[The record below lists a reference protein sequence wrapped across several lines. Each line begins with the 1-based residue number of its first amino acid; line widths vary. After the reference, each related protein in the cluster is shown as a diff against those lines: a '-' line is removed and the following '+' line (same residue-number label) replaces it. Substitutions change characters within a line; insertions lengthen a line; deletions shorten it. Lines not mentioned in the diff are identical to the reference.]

1 MYIDVNW
8 SFSEA
13 MEQINKSY
21 KPGGQFSGP
30 ARNQAI
36 EQWGQLVGR
45 HKAYL
50 ELNSALKECGSK
62 TNFYSTYKMSSGIFE
77 RISSFFSSLPEN
89 IPQKKRVANKYEKV
103 DLAYTFLVNKE
114 RTGESFSIEDLAK
127 ATNWKI
133 ETCRTY
139 PTKRWHQYIER
150 INKDYT
156 SSGFA
161 YMSLEEFRAVHSQ
174 KLQETTN
181 LSSRGILLDKAKEFA
196 LLAVSTYNNPFTQY
210 KTFGFIVNIVIAYT
224 ALFHAIFT
232 SKGINFNYLDSNGN
246 PKIIDGEEKAWELI
260 KCCKHYWL
268 DSGKAEIANIE
279 FMVGLRNKIEHRSL
293 PAIDL
298 AVAGECQS
306 TLSNFENI
314 LVEEFGDEYSL
325 CANLAIAMQLTRI
338 SEQAQIQAMKQLQRE
353 NYRVVREYMETFKND
368 LSEEVFQSQQY
379 RLRAFLVPKLGNHA
393 KTSDLAIDFV
403 NVAGLSEEQ
412 LKFYEQGIAFIK
424 GVESPYKL
432 KPGKVVTLI
441 EEVFPNFNMSMHTR
455 CWKYFDARP
464 QEVNSNFKGE
474 FSAFI
479 EGFDHYLY
487 TKKWVEHLKT
497 VMRDKE
503 LVEKI
508 RA

>member
-1 MYIDVNW
+1 
-8 SFSEA
+8 
-13 MEQINKSY
+13 
-21 KPGGQFSGP
+21 
-30 ARNQAI
+30 
-36 EQWGQLVGR
+36 
-45 HKAYL
+45 
-50 ELNSALKECGSK
+50 
-62 TNFYSTYKMSSGIFE
+62 
-77 RISSFFSSLPEN
+77 
-89 IPQKKRVANKYEKV
+89 
-103 DLAYTFLVNKE
+103 
-114 RTGESFSIEDLAK
+114 
-127 ATNWKI
+127 
-133 ETCRTY
+133 
-139 PTKRWHQYIER
+139 
-150 INKDYT
+150 
-156 SSGFA
+156 
-161 YMSLEEFRAVHSQ
+161 
-174 KLQETTN
+174 
-181 LSSRGILLDKAKEFA
+181 
-196 LLAVSTYNNPFTQY
+196 
-210 KTFGFIVNIVIAYT
+210 
-224 ALFHAIFT
+224 
-232 SKGINFNYLDSNGN
+232 
-246 PKIIDGEEKAWELI
+246 
-260 KCCKHYWL
+260 
-268 DSGKAEIANIE
+268 
-279 FMVGLRNKIEHRSL
+279 MVGLRNKIEHRSL